1 MSQTIYL
8 DNAATTPLSEQVL
21 EEMMPYL
28 KDSYGNPSSVYD
40 LGVANKSALLTARKR
55 IAKTLNCANPQNIYF
70 TSGGTESDNW
80 AIIGTAEQCKKN
92 GNHIITSKI
101 EHHAVLNTCAYL
113 EEKGFEI
120 TYLDVDEQGFI
131 KPEKLLQ
138 ALRKDTILVSI
149 MTANNEI
156 GTIQAIPELASLVK
170 ANSRAVFH
178 TDAVQAYGQIPIDIT
193 KMNVDLLSASAHK
206 FYGPKGVGFLY
217 IREGVNLPSFHHGGK
232 QESGLRAGTEN
243 VPALVGMGKAA
254 QLVNEILMEKSN
266 MMSQLRDY
274 MIHRIEQE
282 IPYCH
287 LNGSRRKRLPNNI
300 NISFSFVDGET
311 IEKKKAQREAQE
323 KRAEEKKA
331 DRTDKKGKTDGTG
344 KAKDTEKTSDAD
356 KVTVS
361 ASSWEELLKKI
372 DNVIYESRADSVMTK
387 EEKAVGQSFDYSI

>member
-113 EEKGFEI
+113 EERGFEI

-156 GTIQAIPELASLVK
+156 GTIQPVAQIGAFARRHRIL
-170 ANSRAVFH
+170 FH
-178 TDAVQAYGQIPIDIT
+178 TDAVQAYTNMDIDVNAMRID
-193 KMNVDLLSASAHK
+193 MLSTSAHK
-206 FYGPKGVGFLY
+206 LNGPKGIGFLY
-217 IREGVNLPSFHHGGK
+217 IREGCVKTPFIHGGG
-232 QESGLRAGTEN
+232 QERGMRSGTEN
-243 VPALVGMGKAA
+243 TAGIIGFAKAA
-254 QLVNEILMEKSN
+254 QTAMANKPV
-266 MMSQLRDY
+266 
-274 MIHRIEQE
+274 
-282 IPYCH
+282 
-287 LNGSRRKRLPNNI
+287 
-300 NISFSFVDGET
+300 
-311 IEKKKAQREAQE
+311 
-323 KRAEEKKA
+323 
-331 DRTDKKGKTDGTG
+331 RT
-344 KAKDTEKTSDAD
+344 
-356 KVTVS
+356 
-361 ASSWEELLKKI
+361 
-372 DNVIYESRADSVMTK
+372 
-387 EEKAVGQSFDYSI
+387 Q